1 MPCHVLA
8 VMNSKANRG
17 FCQRGFAAH
26 RRRGVALDCSES
38 LTKIFR
44 DKLRRRARTHTEGAA
59 GVDADSHRP
68 HAWFSTATDSSG
80 CIARDAARRK
90 KKKAPVKFPA
100 PVLSVSSSSSGQ
112 REVIGG
118 DRFISRP
125 AAQTR
130 PRPVRIQAAHLDR
143 RRRGPNPAQHLR
155 ERCTFG

>member
-1 MPCHVLA
+1 MPCHVLT

-17 FCQRGFAAH
+17 FCQRGFAVH

-44 DKLRRRARTHTEGAA
+44 DRLRRRARTRTEGAA
-59 GVDADSHRP
+59 GVDADSHQP

-80 CIARDAARRK
+80 CIARDAPRRK
-90 KKKAPVKFPA
+90 KKRALGQFPA
-100 PVLSVSSSSSGQ
+100 PMLLLSSSPSGQ

-130 PRPVRIQAAHLDR
+130 PRPVRIQAARLDR
-143 RRRGPNPAQHLR
+143 RRRGPNLAQRPR
-155 ERCTFG
+155 ERCTFA